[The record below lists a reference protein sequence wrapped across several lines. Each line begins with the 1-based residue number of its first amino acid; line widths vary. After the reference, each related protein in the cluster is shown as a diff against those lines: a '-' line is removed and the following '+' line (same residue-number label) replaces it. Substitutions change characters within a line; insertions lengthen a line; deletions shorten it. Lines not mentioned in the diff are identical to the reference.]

1 MRLPASNSLCIMSP
15 VPKLLTLIALL
26 LVGLATLSLTP
37 GLVTPQ
43 VGAVT
48 GLYRN
53 TDEGFSVTLPVSWVG
68 HEQESGGPLLVI
80 SAPSLNIGLGGQIW
94 VSRGF
99 DTSAEEWSDGAIARF
114 GAVTIISSDPVSV
127 PGSSSAHQTIFGYER
142 EEGPAIQEL
151 WQVVIRG
158 SQIFLLR
165 VQVLQN
171 TWDAVAPQVDT
182 FVDSFV
188 LETPAPFGASRDDS
202 LFQYWGE
209 IVGLDPALSRFGPA
223 DLVGA
228 IFSGLVKLDTN
239 LDLVPDIA
247 ESWSISDDGTIYT
260 FTLKDDVRFH
270 DGAPVTAADFK
281 FSWERALDPATHS
294 PVAVTYLG
302 DIVGARDVAE
312 GVTGELSGVEVLD
325 DRTLRVTIE
334 APIPYFLSKLVYP
347 TAYVVDLANVESGE
361 NWTNTPNGTG
371 PFKMK
376 VWKKDELLILERNED
391 WYGGTPALAH
401 SVYLIF
407 GGRPFQMY
415 ENGEID
421 IVSLSSYQI
430 DRARDPSS
438 TIHSQLREGTEFCT
452 SYLGFN
458 VTQPPFDDP
467 KVRQALGL
475 ALELDKMVEVSSRG
489 LVERAAG
496 ILPPGMPAHNEDL
509 EPFAFDAAA
518 ARQLLD
524 ESRYGG
530 AENLP
535 IIRSYASSG
544 AIHWAWREHLGLEV
558 EAIGIFDFSDRLDR
572 MDNLELGVFTAGWC
586 ADYPDPQNFL
596 DVLFQSESESNNF
609 AYSNPDLDALLKE
622 ASVEQDTARRTEL
635 YQQAE
640 QMILDDWVVVPLWHN
655 REYSLVQTY
664 VKGYEV
670 TPIGV
675 QQLQN
680 LSIEH
685 GP

>member
-1 MRLPASNSLCIMSP
+1 MYNAP
-15 VPKLLTLIALL
+15 VPKLFTLIALL
-26 LVGLATLSLTP
+26 LVGLATLSLAP

-43 VGAVT
+43 DGAVT

-53 TDEGFSVTLPVSWVG
+53 TTEGFTLTLPEGWVG
-68 HEQESGGPLLVI
+68 EEQDNSRPLLRI
-80 SAPSLNIGLGGQIW
+80 SAPSLNIGLAGQVW
-94 VSRGF
+94 VFRSLD
-99 DTSAEEWSDGAIARF
+99 DTSAEEWGNSQIEGF
-114 GAVTIISSDPVSV
+114 GDVTVMSSDPASV
-127 PGSSSAHQTIFGYER
+127 PDSSSAHQTTFGYEG
-142 EEGPAIQEL
+142 EGGSLVREL
-151 WQVVIRG
+151 WQVIIRG

-165 VQVLQN
+165 VQAPQDA
-171 TWDAVAPQVDT
+171 WDAIAPQADAL
-182 FVDSFV
+182 VDSFV

-209 IVGLDPALSRFGPA
+209 IVSLDPALSRFGPS
-223 DLVGA
+223 DIVGA

-239 LDLVPDIA
+239 LDLVADIA
-247 ESWSISDDGTIYT
+247 ESWTISDDGTVYT
-260 FTLKDDVRFH
+260 FALKSDVRFH
-270 DGAPVTAADFK
+270 DGAEVTAGDFK
-281 FSWERALDPATHS
+281 YAWERALDPALHS
-294 PVAVTYLG
+294 PVALTYLG
-302 DIVGARDVAE
+302 DIVGAKDVAE
-312 GVTGELSGVEVLD
+312 GVTGELSGVEVMD
-325 DRTLRVTIE
+325 DKTIRVTIE
-334 APIPYFLSKLVYP
+334 APYPYFLSKLVYP
-347 TAYVVDLANVESGE
+347 TAYVLDKSNVESGE
-361 NWTNTPNGTG
+361 NWTDTPNGTG
-371 PFKMK
+371 PFRMK
-376 VWKKDELLILERNED
+376 VWTKDELLILERNED

-407 GGRPFQMY
+407 GGSPFQMY

-421 IVSLSSYQI
+421 LVSLGSYQI

-438 TIHSQLREGTEFCT
+438 TIHDQLREGTEFCT

-458 VTQPPFDDP
+458 VNQPPFDDP

-475 ALELDKMVEVSSRG
+475 ALEMDKIVEVSRRG

-496 ILPPGMPAHNEDL
+496 ILPPGIPAHNEGL
-509 EPFAFDAAA
+509 NPFAFDAEA

-524 ESRYGG
+524 ESSYGG
-530 AENLP
+530 ADNLP

-558 EAIGIFDFSDRLDR
+558 ESIGIFDFSDRLNR
-572 MDNLELGVFTAGWC
+572 MDALELGVFIAGWC

-609 AYSNPDLDALLKE
+609 AYSNPDLDALLGD
-622 ASVEQDTARRTEL
+622 AAVERDTSRRTKL

-640 QMILDDWVVVPLWHN
+640 RMILDDWVVVPLWHN

-664 VKGYEV
+664 VEGYEV
-670 TPIGV
+670 TPIDV

>member
-1 MRLPASNSLCIMSP
+1 MSS
-15 VPKLLTLIALL
+15 VPKFLTLIALL
-26 LVGLATLSLTP
+26 LVGSATLSLTP
-37 GLVTPQ
+37 GLVAPQ
-43 VGAVT
+43 GGAVT

-53 TDEGFSVTLPVSWVG
+53 TTEGFTLTLPEGWVA
-68 HEQESGGPLLVI
+68 QEREDSRPLLVI
-80 SAPSLNIGLGGQIW
+80 DAPSSNVSLVGQLY
-94 VSRGF
+94 VFRSNE
-99 DTSAEEWSDGAIARF
+99 DTSAEEWSNGQIANF
-114 GAVTIISSDPVSV
+114 PAVTTISSASVSV
-127 PGSSSAHQTIFGYER
+127 PDSSSAHQTIFGYER
-142 EEGPAIQEL
+142 PEGPLIQEL

-165 VQVLQN
+165 VQVPQDD
-171 TWDAVAPQVDT
+171 WDAVASQASA
-182 FVDSFV
+182 FVGSFA
-188 LETPAPFGASRDDS
+188 LETPTPFGASREDS

-209 IVGLDPALSRFGPA
+209 IVSLDPALSRFGPA

-247 ESWSISDDGTIYT
+247 ESWTISDDGTTYT
-260 FTLKDDVRFH
+260 FTLKGDVRFH
-270 DGAPVTAADFK
+270 NGTEVTAADFK
-281 FSWERALDPATHS
+281 YSWERALDPALHS
-294 PVAVTYLG
+294 PVALTYLG
-302 DIVGARDVAE
+302 DIVGAKDVAE
-312 GVTGELSGVEVLD
+312 GVTGELSGVDVLD
-325 DRTLRVTIE
+325 DKTIQVTIE
-334 APIPYFLSKLVYP
+334 APYPYFLSKLVYP
-347 TAYVVDLANVESGE
+347 TAYVLDRSNVESGE
-361 NWTNTPNGTG
+361 NWTDAPNGTG

-376 VWKKDELLILERNED
+376 VWNKDELLILERNED

-407 GGRPFQMY
+407 GGSPFQMY

-421 IVSLSSYQI
+421 IVSLGSYQI

-438 TIHSQLREGTEFCT
+438 TIHDQLREGTEFCT
-452 SYLGFN
+452 TYLGFN

-467 KVRQALGL
+467 KVRKALGL
-475 ALELDKMVEVSSRG
+475 AMELDKQVEVSRRG
-489 LVERAAG
+489 LVQRAAG
-496 ILPPGMPAHNEDL
+496 ILPPGMPGHNEGL
-509 EPFAFDAAA
+509 ETFAFDAEA
-518 ARQLLD
+518 ARQLLA
-524 ESRYGG
+524 ESSYSG

-535 IIRSYASSG
+535 VIRSYASSG
-544 AIHWAWREHLGLEV
+544 AIHWAWQEHLGLEV
-558 EAIGIFDFSDRLDR
+558 ESVGIFDFSDRLER
-572 MDNLELGVFTAGWC
+572 MDNLELGVFIAGWC

-596 DVLFQSESESNNF
+596 HVLFHGESESNNF
-609 AYSNPDLDALLKE
+609 GYSNPDLDTLLEE
-622 ASVEQDTARRTEL
+622 AAVEQDAARRTQL

>member
-1 MRLPASNSLCIMSP
+1 M
-15 VPKLLTLIALL
+15 PKFLALIALL
-26 LVGLATLSLTP
+26 VVGLASLSLTP
-37 GLVTPQ
+37 GLVSPQ
-43 VGAVT
+43 DGAVS

-53 TDEGFSVTLPVSWVG
+53 TTEGFSVTLPEGWVG
-68 HEQESGGPLLVI
+68 EEREDSRPLLLI
-80 SAPSLNIGLGGQIW
+80 SAPSVNSGVGGQLW
-94 VSRGF
+94 MFRSSE
-99 DTSAEEWSDGAIARF
+99 DTSAEEWGNGQIANF
-114 GAVTIISSDPVSV
+114 GTVTIMSSNPVSV
-127 PGSSSAHQTIFGYER
+127 PDSSSAHQTTFGYQG
-142 EEGPAIQEL
+142 EGGALIQEL
-151 WQVVIRG
+151 WRVVVRG

-165 VQVLQN
+165 VQAPP
-171 TWDAVAPQVDT
+171 DAWESIADQANT
-182 FVDSFV
+182 FVDSFT

-209 IVGLDPALSRFGPA
+209 IVSLDPALSRFGPA

-228 IFSGLVKLDTN
+228 IFSGLVKLDTDLN
-239 LDLVPDIA
+239 LVPDIA
-247 ESWSISDDGTIYT
+247 ESWTISDDGTIYT
-260 FTLKDDVRFH
+260 FTLKNNVRFH
-270 DGAPVTAADFK
+270 NGTAVTAADFK
-281 FSWERALDPATHS
+281 YSWERALDPAIHS
-294 PVAVTYLG
+294 PVALTYLG
-302 DIVGARDVAE
+302 DIVGAGDVAE
-312 GVTGELSGVEVLD
+312 GLTGELSGVEALD
-325 DRTLRVTIE
+325 DRTIRVTIE
-334 APIPYFLSKLVYP
+334 APYPYFLSKLVYP
-347 TAYVVDLANVESGE
+347 TAYVVDRANVESGE
-361 NWTNTPNGTG
+361 DWTDVPNGTG
-371 PFKMK
+371 PFKLK
-376 VWKKDELLILERNED
+376 VWQKDQLLILERNED

-407 GGRPFQMY
+407 GGSPFQMY

-421 IVSLSSYQI
+421 IVSLGSFQI

-438 TIHSQLREGTEFCT
+438 TIHDQLREGTAFCT

-475 ALELDKMVEVSSRG
+475 ALELDKQVEVSRRG
-489 LVERAAG
+489 LVQRAAG

-509 EPFAFDAAA
+509 VPFAFDVQTAL
-518 ARQLLD
+518 QLLD
-524 ESRYGG
+524 DSSYGG

-535 IIRSYASSG
+535 IIRSYASNG
-544 AIHWAWREHLGLEV
+544 AIHWAWREYLGLEE
-558 EAIGIFDFSDRLDR
+558 EAVGIFELSDWLDR

-609 AYSNPDLDALLKE
+609 AYSNPDLDALLEE
-622 ASVEQDTARRTEL
+622 AAVEQDTARRTDL

-670 TPIGV
+670 TPIEV

-680 LSIEH
+680 LSIERA
-685 GP
+685 P

>member
-1 MRLPASNSLCIMSP
+1 MSP
-15 VPKLLTLIALL
+15 VPRFLTLIALL

-37 GLVTPQ
+37 GLVAPQ
-43 VGAVT
+43 DGAVT

-53 TDEGFSVTLPVSWVG
+53 TTEGFTVNLPEGWVG
-68 HEQESGGPLLVI
+68 QEREDSRPLLII
-80 SAPSLNIGLGGQIW
+80 SAPSLNMGLGGQVW
-94 VSRGF
+94 VSRSLE
-99 DTSAEEWSDGAIARF
+99 DTSAEDWGNRQIPSFEN
-114 GAVTIISSDPVSV
+114 VTIISSDPVSV
-127 PGSSSAHQTIFGYER
+127 PDSTSAHKTLFSHQRGQ
-142 EEGPAIQEL
+142 GPVLNEL
-151 WQVVIRG
+151 WTVVVRG

-165 VQVLQN
+165 VQVPQDA
-171 TWDAVAPQVDT
+171 WDAVASQVSA

-188 LETPAPFGASRDDS
+188 LETPTPFGASRDDS
-202 LFQYWGE
+202 LFQYLGE
-209 IVGLDPALSRFGPA
+209 IISLDPAVSRFGPA
-223 DLVGA
+223 DIVGA

-239 LDLVPDIA
+239 LDLVPEIA
-247 ESWSISDDGTIYT
+247 ENWTISDDGTIYT
-260 FTLKDDVRFH
+260 FTLKSDVRFH
-270 DGAPVTAADFK
+270 DGTEVTAADFK
-281 FSWERALDPATHS
+281 YSWERALDPDLHS
-294 PVAVTYLG
+294 PVALTYLG
-302 DIVGARDVAE
+302 DIVGAKDVAE
-312 GVTGELSGVEVLD
+312 GVTGELFGVEVLD

-334 APIPYFLSKLVYP
+334 APYPYFLSKLVYP
-347 TAYVVDLANVESGE
+347 TAYVLDRSNVESGE
-361 NWTNTPNGTG
+361 NWTDAPNGTG

-376 VWKKDELLILERNED
+376 VWNKDELLILERNED

-421 IVSLSSYQI
+421 IVGLGSYQI

-438 TIHSQLREGTEFCT
+438 TIHDQLREGTEFCT
-452 SYLGFN
+452 TYLGFN

-475 ALELDKMVEVSSRG
+475 ALELDKQVEVSRRG

-496 ILPPGMPAHNEDL
+496 ILPPGMPGHNEGL
-509 EPFAFDAAA
+509 APFTFDAEAA
-518 ARQLLD
+518 GQLLD
-524 ESRYGG
+524 ESSYGG

-535 IIRSYASSG
+535 VIRSYASSG

-558 EAIGIFDFSDRLDR
+558 ESVGIFEFSDRLNR
-572 MDNLELGVFTAGWC
+572 MDNLELGVFIAGWC

-596 DVLFQSESESNNF
+596 DVLFHSESESNNF
-609 AYSNPDLDALLKE
+609 AYSNPDLDALLEE
-622 ASVEQDTARRTEL
+622 AAVEQDTARRTEL
-635 YQQAE
+635 YHQAE

-655 REYSLVQTY
+655 REYSLIQTY

-685 GP
+685 GQ

>member
-1 MRLPASNSLCIMSP
+1 M
-15 VPKLLTLIALL
+15 PKFLTLIALL
-26 LVGLATLSLTP
+26 LVSLATLSLAP
-37 GLVTPQ
+37 GLVAPQ
-43 VGAVT
+43 DGAVT

-53 TDEGFSVTLPVSWVG
+53 TTEGFAVTLPEGWVG
-68 HEQESGGPLLVI
+68 EEQDTSRPLLRI
-80 SAPSLNIGLGGQIW
+80 SAPSLNIGISGQVW
-94 VSRGF
+94 VFRSLD
-99 DTSAEEWSDGAIARF
+99 DTSAEDWGNSQIEGF
-114 GAVTIISSDPVSV
+114 GAVTTIRSIALDIPTA
-127 PGSSSAHQTIFGYER
+127 SSAHQTLFGYQR
-142 EEGPAIQEL
+142 SEGPVLREL
-151 WQVVIRG
+151 WTVVVRG

-165 VQVLQN
+165 VQALEEA
-171 TWDAVAPQVDT
+171 WDVVAPQADA
-182 FVDSFV
+182 FVNSFV
-188 LETPAPFGASRDDS
+188 LETPAPFGASREDS
-202 LFQYWGE
+202 LFQYLRE
-209 IVGLDPALSRFGPA
+209 IISLDPAVSRFGPA
-223 DLVGA
+223 DVVGA

-247 ESWSISDDGTIYT
+247 ESWTTSDDGTIYT
-260 FTLKDDVRFH
+260 FTLKSDVRFH
-270 DGAPVTAADFK
+270 DGTEVTAADFK
-281 FSWERALDPATHS
+281 YSWERALDPALHS
-294 PVAVTYLG
+294 PVALTYLG
-302 DIVGARDVAE
+302 DIVGAKDVAE

-325 DRTLRVTIE
+325 DKTLRVTIE
-334 APIPYFLSKLVYP
+334 APYPYFLSKLVYP
-347 TAYVVDLANVESGE
+347 TAYVLDRSNVESGE
-361 NWTNTPNGTG
+361 NWTDTPNGTG

-415 ENGEID
+415 ESGEID
-421 IVSLSSYQI
+421 IVSLGSFQI

-475 ALELDKMVEVSSRG
+475 ALELDKQVEVSSRG
-489 LVERAAG
+489 LVQRAAG
-496 ILPPGMPAHNEDL
+496 ILPPGMPGHNEGL
-509 EPFAFDAAA
+509 ETFAFDAQA

-524 ESRYGG
+524 ESSYGG

-535 IIRSYASSG
+535 VIRSYASSG

-558 EAIGIFDFSDRLDR
+558 ESVGIFDFSDRLDR
-572 MDNLELGVFTAGWC
+572 IDALELGVFTAGWC

-596 DVLFQSESESNNF
+596 DVLFHSESESNNF
-609 AYSNPDLDALLKE
+609 AYSNPDLDALLEE
-622 ASVEQDTARRTEL
+622 AAVEQDTARRTEI
-635 YQQAE
+635 YHQAE
-640 QMILDDWVVVPLWHN
+640 QMILDDWVVVPLWHS

>member
-1 MRLPASNSLCIMSP
+1 MSP
-15 VPKLLTLIALL
+15 VPKFLTLVALL
-26 LVGLATLSLTP
+26 LVGLATLSLAP
-37 GLVTPQ
+37 GLVSPQ
-43 VGAVT
+43 DGAVT

-53 TDEGFSVTLPVSWVG
+53 TTEGFSVTLPAGWVG
-68 HEQESGGPLLVI
+68 QEREDSRPLLLI
-80 SAPSLNIGLGGQIW
+80 SAPSSNIGLAGQVW
-94 VSRGF
+94 VIRSLE
-99 DTSAEEWSDGAIARF
+99 DTLAEDWGNSQIAGF
-114 GAVTIISSDPVSV
+114 GAVTIVSSDPISV
-127 PGSSSAHQTIFGYER
+127 PGSSSAHQTTFGYER
-142 EEGPAIQEL
+142 QEGPPIQEL

-165 VQVLQN
+165 VQAPQDA
-171 TWDAVAPQVDT
+171 WDAVAPQT
-182 FVDSFV
+182 TAFVDSFV
-188 LETPAPFGASRDDS
+188 LESPAPFGASRDDS

-209 IVGLDPALSRFGPA
+209 ILSLDPALSRFGPS

-247 ESWSISDDGTIYT
+247 ESWSISGDGTIYT
-260 FTLKDDVRFH
+260 FTLKDAVRFH
-270 DGAPVTAADFK
+270 DGTQVTAADFK
-281 FSWERALDPATHS
+281 YSWERALDPDTHS

-302 DIVGARDVAE
+302 DIVGAKDVAE
-312 GVTGELSGVEVLD
+312 GVTGELAGVEVLNEK
-325 DRTLRVTIE
+325 TLRVTIE
-334 APIPYFLSKLVYP
+334 APYPYFLSKLVYP
-347 TAYVVDLANVESGE
+347 TAYVVDRSNVESGE
-361 NWTNTPNGTG
+361 NWTDAPNGTG

-376 VWKKDELLILERNED
+376 VWNKDELLILERNED

-438 TIHSQLREGTEFCT
+438 TIHDQLREGTDFCT

-467 KVRQALGL
+467 KVRQALAL
-475 ALELDKMVEVSSRG
+475 ALELDKQVEVSSRG

-496 ILPPGMPAHNEDL
+496 ILPPGMPAHNGDL
-509 EPFAFDAAA
+509 EPFAHDAAT
-518 ARQLLD
+518 ARQLLN
-524 ESRYGG
+524 ESTYGG
-530 AENLP
+530 GENLP
-535 IIRSYASSG
+535 TIRSYASSG
-544 AIHWAWREHLGLEV
+544 AIHWAWQEHLGLDV
-558 EAIGIFDFSDRLDR
+558 ESVGIFDFSDRLNR
-572 MDNLELGVFTAGWC
+572 LDNHELGVFIAGWC

-596 DVLFQSESESNNF
+596 DVLFHSESESNNF

-622 ASVEQDTARRTEL
+622 AAIEQDTARRTEL

-640 QMILDDWVVVPLWHN
+640 QMILVDWVVVPLWHT

-664 VKGYEV
+664 VKGYEL

-685 GP
+685 GQ